1 MVRAL
6 SFMFA
11 LFVSALALLAATA
24 LEATHDDPAPLP
36 PDQATSTTASNDEPT
51 RPRTL
56 PLTPAQEALRNKIR
70 KALAIYHRRPVN
82 TRDHNPWE
90 VFHWIVGYGTDAT
103 LLQGGP
109 GGQEVNAIGYLNYDG
124 NCRGGSLLFVDRDLP
139 SAEKGPGV
147 QGHFGQY
154 LAILAQ
160 SYVRPEYPIR
170 VQGRDFTVA
179 DLIEQE
185 KRTCQTGTELTF
197 KLIALTHYLP
207 SDATWKCD
215 RGQTWNI
222 DRLIREELAAPI
234 RGAACGGTHRLMG
247 LSFAYKKREKR
258 GEPITGESLRA
269 QKYIRDYHKYTYS
282 MQNRDGSFSTEW
294 FNRGGSRQDL
304 ERRLQTTGHILEWL
318 AYSSND
324 NELDDPRLVRAVDYL
339 SGILIDHRNS
349 QKWEIGHLG
358 HAVHGLALYD
368 QRRFA
373 GSVPGGE
380 MGPVADGEA
389 SEEPLTSWRDLRR
402 ERRDSLSALEG
413 EVGCGEESFGPPL
426 DVPPPEGDDAFGAFP
441 ANEVNETAEIA
452 GPRLR

>member
-1 MVRAL
+1 MFRAL
-6 SFMFA
+6 S
-11 LFVSALALLAATA
+11 LTLALSVSGLALVASRG
-24 LEATHDDPAPLP
+24 LQATHDDPAPLP
-36 PDQATSTTASNDEPT
+36 PDQAVSQAEPNAPA
-51 RPRTL
+51 RPQTL
-56 PLTPAQEALRNKIR
+56 PLTPAQEKLRDQIR
-70 KALAIYHRRPVN
+70 KALAIYYRRPVN

-90 VFHWIVGYGTDAT
+90 VFHWIIGYGTDAT
-103 LLQGGP
+103 LRQGGP
-109 GGQEVNAIGYLNYDG
+109 DGPEVNAIGYLNYDG

-147 QGHFGQY
+147 QGHYGQY

-170 VQGRDFTVA
+170 VQNRDFTVA

-207 SDATWKCD
+207 SSATWKCD
-215 RGQTWNI
+215 RGQTWSI

-258 GEPITGESLRA
+258 GEPVEGEALRA
-269 QKYIRDYHKYTYS
+269 KQYIRDYHRYTYS
-282 MQNRDGSFSTEW
+282 MQNADGSFSTEW
-294 FNRGGSRQDL
+294 FNRGGARQDL

-318 AYSSND
+318 AYSSD
-324 NELDDPRLVRAVDYL
+324 DAELDDPRLVRAVDYL

-368 QRRFA
+368 QRRF
-373 GSVPGGE
+373 GGV
-380 MGPVADGEA
+380 GANVDATPVASRPETEA
-389 SEEPLTSWRDLRR
+389 PLRSWR
-402 ERRDSLSALEG
+402 ERRDERRADNAETEKQGAEEAPSELSFDL
-413 EVGCGEESFGPPL
+413 F
-426 DVPPPEGDDAFGAFP
+426 DIP
-441 ANEVNETAEIA
+441 APADSPIEETAEAA